1 MLSGPDISELKN
13 VRDAL
18 RKCIRLARM
27 LYHEKEYFKFIRPS
41 LDDPSNEEIEIERG
55 SDEDEDNLKSRYSVN
70 NISVNSW
77 FDPYLFDKLMERQS
91 LIFEHF
97 TLAYP

>member
-18 RKCIRLARM
+18 RKCIKLARM

-41 LDDPSNEEIEIERG
+41 LDDPSNEEIEIEKD
-55 SDEDEDNLKSRYSVN
+55 SDNEEENHKSRFSVN

-77 FDPYLFDKLMERQS
+77 FDPFLFDKLMER
-91 LIFEHF
+91 
-97 TLAYP
+97 